1 MKSYNT
7 RRQKWPKNY
16 KNPGEDAQQLRAKCL
31 QEILSR
37 NTQLVTQL
45 NYLTKMA
52 NSIID
57 EDTDIAME
65 YIQVI

>member
-65 YIQVI
+65 YR